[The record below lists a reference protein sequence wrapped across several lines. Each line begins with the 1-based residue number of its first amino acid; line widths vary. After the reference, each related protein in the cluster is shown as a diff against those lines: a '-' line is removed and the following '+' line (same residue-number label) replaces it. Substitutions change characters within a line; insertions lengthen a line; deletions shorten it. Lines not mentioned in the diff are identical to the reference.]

1 MVIVYDDCI
10 ETHGKTFS
18 FEAPLEFPDVDSSR
32 TLIDAIEWSKQD
44 TFLAGQVFKSSLGTN
59 VGFHFLCKVKDN
71 LVAKCVDLIWMQRTI
86 IGHQNFQF
94 ALWVNAWHGGT
105 F

>member
-32 TLIDAIEWSKQD
+32 TLIDAIE
-44 TFLAGQVFKSSLGTN
+44 
-59 VGFHFLCKVKDN
+59 
-71 LVAKCVDLIWMQRTI
+71 
-86 IGHQNFQF
+86 
-94 ALWVNAWHGGT
+94 
-105 F
+105 